1 MRAPTSFDS
10 NSLPELKTCWLI
22 RLDGAIASSIMI
34 LAYRRCTLVLGLL
47 LLLQLT
53 QAKEPVS
60 PAGHLASFTSP
71 CVKSCLDQV
80 LGDDTRYR
88 QNNNALCGNKKYLR
102 DLGTCVMQNCDVGD
116 TMRYYLMMEQDCHW
130 PVLDRRRE
138 INIICAVML
147 PLAMAFFC
155 MRAISKIIGF
165 VPYGHDDS
173 LIIAAFPF
181 FVVFTAMYF
190 LVSAN
195 GTGLDIWHV
204 QDEDITAC
212 YKIIL
217 VAEYMYAITLTL
229 TKLSILAFFL
239 RIFPDHNFRRM
250 VHGTVAFIIVM
261 SATFLVL
268 FMLQSVPMKVS
279 WEGWK
284 EKNPKGVLLSTNAIA
299 TSHGAIN
306 VALDV
311 WMLIL
316 PMTQLWKIGIKPK
329 KKIGIMSMFG
339 AGALLTIFSTVR
351 IPYIS
356 KFALSKNIT
365 ADTVDTVI
373 WSMVETSIG
382 MIVACMPGAR
392 QFVRD
397 ILSRVR
403 RGKSTGANDK
413 GGVFIDRPLATI
425 VMTRQDTEIETDHS
439 FSSTIVKANAR
450 METDR

>member
-173 LIIAAFPF
+173 LIIAAF
-181 FVVFTAMYF
+181 
-190 LVSAN
+190 
-195 GTGLDIWHV
+195 
-204 QDEDITAC
+204 
-212 YKIIL
+212 IIL

-268 FMLQSVPMKVS
+268 FMLQSVSMKVS

-339 AGALLTIFSTVR
+339 AGALCVTPFVSAAKASIVN
-351 IPYIS
+351 IPV
-356 KFALSKNIT
+356 